1 MASSGKHNSNIAH
14 LTPDIISNWPAP
26 NYDNPDRI
34 TWLPIY
40 SSVWFG
46 AATILLGLRYWLRIR
61 GHAGRLG
68 LDDAIIFPGWLAGL
82 MFTAVSIIYTSYAH
96 GDRHVWDAPPEKRT
110 TLVLCMW
117 LGEFSFLVCGGCT
130 KVSILLFYRRLVTG
144 TYSKRYKWLI
154 WFAIAFTI
162 AYTFTFCVVLLANCT
177 PTSAYWMAF
186 DFKYALTQD
195 YQCMDTSVINAMAG
209 VCAAI
214 SDVYSVALPCF
225 LTWQLNSVPKAQK
238 IALFG
243 IFSLGLV
250 VVAASGVR
258 TYWLIETGVSKDITR
273 SAFNLFIWAQ
283 FELQAGIICAAAPSL
298 RVFFRRYLGGS
309 YGSRNALDD
318 SYGPKTGHSM
328 GHATN
333 KSHQITVRKD
343 TSVTFNHDSDQS
355 TESLTE
361 HADKMPPIDN
371 KWSPLP
377 VQNPHAVATVAAVGT
392 RYSHEEDSIAMSD
405 FNWKGTGREMK
416 SASQV

>member
-1 MASSGKHNSNIAH
+1 
-14 LTPDIISNWPAP
+14 
-26 NYDNPDRI
+26 
-34 TWLPIY
+34 
-40 SSVWFG
+40 
-46 AATILLGLRYWLRIR
+46 
-61 GHAGRLG
+61 
-68 LDDAIIFPGWLAGL
+68 

-258 TYWLIETGVSKDITR
+258 TYWLIGKS
-273 SAFNLFIWAQ
+273 
-283 FELQAGIICAAAPSL
+283 LQDHRLLRKRLHVLTHLRRDRCIKRHHPIGLQPLHLGPVRAPSRNHL
-298 RVFFRRYLGGS
+298 RRRTIPARLLPPL
-309 YGSRNALDD
+309 SR
-318 SYGPKTGHSM
+318 
-328 GHATN
+328 
-333 KSHQITVRKD
+333 R
-343 TSVTFNHDSDQS
+343 
-355 TESLTE
+355 
-361 HADKMPPIDN
+361 
-371 KWSPLP
+371 
-377 VQNPHAVATVAAVGT
+377 
-392 RYSHEEDSIAMSD
+392 
-405 FNWKGTGREMK
+405 
-416 SASQV
+416 